1 MKGTILLVEDHRDL
15 AETISMALESVG
27 YTIDYAADGHE
38 ALRLAAEN
46 VFDCIVLDLM
56 LPGIDGLAV
65 CNRLRNEYGN
75 DTPILML
82 TARDRI
88 EDKLSGFEHGADDYL
103 VKPFVI
109 EELKA
114 RVNALVSRKR
124 GETASTR
131 VTAGDLV
138 VDTRTREVTRMG
150 ESLELSPTGF
160 RILRILLREAP
171 AVVSR
176 EALEH
181 ELWGDEVPDSDA
193 LRSHVYILRK
203 ALDKPFEGRSEPMIK
218 TVKGVGL
225 KLAVT

>member
-1 MKGTILLVEDHRDL
+1 MKGSVLLVEDHRDL
-15 AETISMALESVG
+15 AETISMALESAG
-27 YTIDYAADGHE
+27 FTMDYAADGPE
-38 ALRLAAEN
+38 ALRLATEN
-46 VFDCIVLDLM
+46 MFDCIVLDLM

-65 CNRLRNEYGN
+65 CRRLRNDHGI
-75 DTPILML
+75 DTPVLML

-88 EDKLSGFEHGADDYL
+88 EDKLTGFEHGADDYL

-124 GETASTR
+124 GETASIR
-131 VTAGDLV
+131 IIAGDLM
-138 VDTRTREVTRMG
+138 VDTRTREVTRRG
-150 ESLELSPTGF
+150 RPLDLSPTGF

-176 EALEH
+176 ETIEH
-181 ELWGDEVPDSDA
+181 ELWGEDAPDSDA

-203 ALDKPFEGRSEPMIK
+203 ALDKPFEPDDATMIR
-218 TVKGVGL
+218 TVKGVGFRL
-225 KLAVT
+225 DLS

>member
-1 MKGTILLVEDHRDL
+1 MKGSVLLVEDHRDL
-15 AETISMALESVG
+15 AETISMALETAG
-27 YTIDYAADGHE
+27 FTMDYAANGPE
-38 ALRLAAEN
+38 ALRLATEQ

-56 LPGIDGLAV
+56 LPGIDGLTV
-65 CNRLRNEYGN
+65 CRRLRNDHGI
-75 DTPILML
+75 DTPVLML

-88 EDKLSGFEHGADDYL
+88 EDKLTGFEHGADDYL

-131 VTAGDLV
+131 IIAGDLM
-138 VDTRTREVTRMG
+138 VDTRSREVARRG
-150 ESLELSPTGF
+150 RPLDLSPTGF

-176 EALEH
+176 EAIEH
-181 ELWGDEVPDSDA
+181 ELWGDDIPDSDA

-203 ALDKPFEGRSEPMIK
+203 ALDKPFEPDDATMIR
-218 TVKGVGL
+218 TVKGVGFRL
-225 KLAVT
+225 DLT

>member
-1 MKGTILLVEDHRDL
+1 MKGSVLLVEDHRDL
-15 AETISMALESVG
+15 AETISMALESAG
-27 YTIDYAADGHE
+27 FTMDYAADGPE
-38 ALRLAAEN
+38 ALRLATEN
-46 VFDCIVLDLM
+46 MFDCIVLDLM

-65 CNRLRNEYGN
+65 CRRLRNEHGI
-75 DTPILML
+75 DTPVLML

-88 EDKLSGFEHGADDYL
+88 EDKLTGFEHGADDYL

-131 VTAGDLV
+131 IIAGDLM
-138 VDTRTREVTRMG
+138 VDTRTREVTRRG
-150 ESLELSPTGF
+150 RPLDLSPTGF

-176 EALEH
+176 EVIEH
-181 ELWGDEVPDSDA
+181 ELWGEDAPDSDA

-203 ALDKPFEGRSEPMIK
+203 ALDKPFEPDTATMIR
-218 TVKGVGL
+218 TVKGVGFRL
-225 KLAVT
+225 DLS